1 MAATSSIGGLIS
13 GLDTNSILDQLKQAA
28 EAPINNL
35 QSRKDALNQQSV
47 AWSQFE
53 GLLLSFRSLA
63 SQLGTPGGV
72 SAWSTSSGRPDLATA
87 AAGAGAAPGAYT
99 FTVEALAQTHQLAS
113 QGYADVNQTE
123 VGSGTVS
130 IAVGDSDPVV
140 VAVDGFTL
148 SELRDAINNAGTGVS
163 AAIINDGS
171 DLSPYRLVLTSS
183 QSGMDGEMDVDIA
196 LSGGTMPVLSEI
208 QAAQD
213 AEIHLGSGAGA
224 ITVTSSSNTI
234 SGVVP
239 GVTMNLLSA
248 APGTPVIVTVSA
260 DTNAIRSR
268 IEDFVTSYNQI
279 ADFFAQQFNY
289 DAQTG
294 QTGTLFGNYELES
307 LQQNLAA
314 GLTNPVIGATGD
326 LRALS
331 RLGIRYDSSGKLTI
345 DSAVLA
351 SALRDHLNDVVGVF
365 AATAKPTNAHVSYLT
380 ATADTKPSGAVGY
393 EVNITQAAT
402 RSRLSAGVAQTDPLA
417 VTETLTINGVVIT
430 LSAGMTQSQVVAEIN
445 THTSQTGVTAS
456 ATGADGQG
464 SGNYLTL
471 TRSSYGSPFHLA
483 TASTVSNQGG
493 NAATGIGTVQ
503 VSDTEAAGESGTGTG
518 ASGLDVAGTIGGRAC
533 AGSGQRL
540 TASEGDPKG
549 LSLLVT
555 ASSPGGYGSLV
566 YTVGAA
572 AAAFRVSLSATDSQN
587 GTVAR
592 AQSYLTD
599 SANDID
605 TEITRLRGVVDQEQG
620 RLRASFTAMESA
632 LAHFQSQSQFLANQI
647 AQIKANA

>member
-314 GLTNPVIGATGD
+314 GLTNP
-326 LRALS
+326 S
-331 RLGIRYDSSGKLTI
+331 LGPPAICARSLGS
-345 DSAVLA
+345 
-351 SALRDHLNDVVGVF
+351 VF
-365 AATAKPTNAHVSYLT
+365 ATTPPASSPLTPPCSPPPFETTSMTWSAFSPPQPNPPT
-380 ATADTKPSGAVGY
+380 P
-393 EVNITQAAT
+393 
-402 RSRLSAGVAQTDPLA
+402 
-417 VTETLTINGVVIT
+417 
-430 LSAGMTQSQVVAEIN
+430 
-445 THTSQTGVTAS
+445 TSPIS
-456 ATGADGQG
+456 PPP
-464 SGNYLTL
+464 L
-471 TRSSYGSPFHLA
+471 TRSH
-483 TASTVSNQGG
+483 
-493 NAATGIGTVQ
+493 
-503 VSDTEAAGESGTGTG
+503 
-518 ASGLDVAGTIGGRAC
+518 RA
-533 AGSGQRL
+533 R
-540 TASEGDPKG
+540 
-549 LSLLVT
+549 
-555 ASSPGGYGSLV
+555 
-566 YTVGAA
+566 
-572 AAAFRVSLSATDSQN
+572 SAM
-587 GTVAR
+587 R
-592 AQSYLTD
+592 
-599 SANDID
+599 
-605 TEITRLRGVVDQEQG
+605 
-620 RLRASFTAMESA
+620 
-632 LAHFQSQSQFLANQI
+632 
-647 AQIKANA
+647 